1 MHHILLLETVAD
13 EALHILQKAADVT
26 ILPAY
31 EQNYDAAS
39 LSEIQVDAII
49 TRGKGQVDPALI
61 DACPLLRAV
70 GRCGVG
76 LDNIDVAYATSKG
89 IKVVNAPGSNA
100 QTIAEHTMSLMMALQ
115 RNLYRSIAEVKAGN
129 WAWRNQFEGDEIYGK
144 TLGIMGLGN
153 IGKKVASMATAF
165 GMNVIYWDKV
175 GNNPA
180 YQYLSLDEVIEEA
193 DVISLHL
200 PLLPDTRELINEATL
215 RKMKKSALL
224 INTARGQ
231 IIDQKALYKALE
243 AGTIAGFAA
252 DVLTEEPPAK
262 DDPLL
267 TLPNVLITAHV
278 GSLTSRTYT
287 KMCVD
292 TVNNILAILRGEKPD
307 EHCIFNKRELDS
319 NRK

>member
-31 EQNYDAAS
+31 EQNYDVAA
-39 LSEIQVDAII
+39 LSKMKVDAII
-49 TRGKGQVDPALI
+49 TRGKGQVNPALI
-61 DACPLLRAV
+61 DACPQLKAV

-76 LDNIDVAYATSKG
+76 LDNIDVAYATSKT

-144 TLGIMGLGN
+144 TLGILGLGN
-153 IGKKVASMATAF
+153 IGKKVAAMATAF
-165 GMNVIYWDKV
+165 GMKVVYWDKL
-175 GNNPA
+175 GNNTA
-180 YQYLSLDEVIEEA
+180 YPYKSFDELIEEA
-193 DVISLHL
+193 DIISLHL
-200 PLLPDTRELINEATL
+200 PLLADTRELINEANL
-215 RKMKKSALL
+215 QKMKKSVLL

-231 IIDQKALYKALE
+231 IIDQKALYKALK

-292 TVNNILAILRGEKPD
+292 TVNNILAILRGQTPD
-307 EHCIFNKRELDS
+307 EHCIFNKRELAIV
-319 NRK
+319 

>member
-1 MHHILLLETVAD
+1 MKNILLLETVAED
-13 EALHILQKAADVT
+13 ALQILQKASDVR
-26 ILPAY
+26 ILAEY
-31 EQNYDAAS
+31 DQHYDAGA
-39 LSEIQVDAII
+39 LSNIQVDAII
-49 TRGKGQVDPALI
+49 TRGKGQVNPALI
-61 DACPLLRAV
+61 DACPALQVV

-89 IKVVNAPGSNA
+89 IKVVNAPGSNS

-144 TLGIMGLGN
+144 TLGILGLGN
-153 IGKKVASMATAF
+153 IGKKVAAMATAF
-165 GMNVIYWDKV
+165 GMKVIYWDKTATSADYISL
-175 GNNPA
+175 P
-180 YQYLSLDEVIEEA
+180 LDEVIAGA
-193 DVISLHL
+193 DIITLHL
-200 PLLPDTRELINEATL
+200 PLFPDTRELINATSL
-215 RKMKKSALL
+215 GKMKKTALL

-231 IIDQKALYKALE
+231 IIDQKALFEALKS
-243 AGTIAGFAA
+243 GTIAGFAA

-292 TVNNILAILRGEKPD
+292 TVNNILAIVSGEKPE
-307 EHCIFNKRELDS
+307 EHCVF
-319 NRK
+319 NRKELGL